1 MSKISN
7 TRLVLQFSKNA
18 QAMRLANGLTKG
30 QLAEVVDVSVPT
42 ISRIERAATHAAAK
56 LYNPTIRTITKFAN
70 AAGVTTEQ
78 AMTAELQ
85 YQ

>member
-18 QAMRLANGLTKG
+18 RAMRLANNMTKG
-30 QLAEVVDVSVPT
+30 QLAAAVEVTVPT
-42 ISRIERAATHAAAK
+42 ISRIERAGTHATAK
-56 LYNPTIRTITKFAN
+56 QYNPTLRTITKFAN

-85 YQ
+85 YA